1 MPDPMDRIVFSNDS
15 CVIEFQLDRN
25 FISDFAL
32 FRKLE
37 KILFR
42 RVKQW
47 QPWSH
52 MFL

>member
-1 MPDPMDRIVFSNDS
+1 MPDPMDRIVFSND
-15 CVIEFQLDRN
+15 CVIEFQLD